1 MLDTE
6 TGQLREV
13 KYVKSPSVFQNPSC
27 RLFGSRLRGRHRHRV
42 GPLVRGRTRWWISA
56 TGVIFLVR
64 VNVNVVAKYM
74 ADVRISV
81 QRSEPSTEE
90 RRRVLSGMDDFAPF
104 FS

>member
-1 MLDTE
+1 
-6 TGQLREV
+6 
-13 KYVKSPSVFQNPSC
+13 
-27 RLFGSRLRGRHRHRV
+27 
-42 GPLVRGRTRWWISA
+42 
-56 TGVIFLVR
+56 VIFLVR